1 MGAET
6 KEEQLKEFA
15 AKTTGQHVSHRRKW
29 KIWFQSPHWNK
40 KHLPAIFSKCLISG
54 WQLVLFTC
62 FIFVIVAME
71 SLREVSLK
79 TVIETVKLREVS
91 LKTVITMQYGNIV
104 SA

>member
-1 MGAET
+1 MFDKRLTASA
-6 KEEQLKEFA
+6 F
-15 AKTTGQHVSHRRKW
+15 
-29 KIWFQSPHWNK
+29 
-40 KHLPAIFSKCLISG
+40 HLLY
-54 WQLVLFTC
+54 
-62 FIFVIVAME
+62 FVMVAME

>member
-1 MGAET
+1 M
-6 KEEQLKEFA
+6 
-15 AKTTGQHVSHRRKW
+15 
-29 KIWFQSPHWNK
+29 
-40 KHLPAIFSKCLISG
+40 
-54 WQLVLFTC
+54 
-62 FIFVIVAME
+62 VAME

>member
-1 MGAET
+1 
-6 KEEQLKEFA
+6 
-15 AKTTGQHVSHRRKW
+15 
-29 KIWFQSPHWNK
+29 
-40 KHLPAIFSKCLISG
+40 
-54 WQLVLFTC
+54 
-62 FIFVIVAME
+62 ME